1 MITNL
6 IHKCKAIY
14 IKNVKQF
21 LTGFMDKIGRNTN
34 MTYLNRITDKI
45 LQDKMG
51 AFGAVNIVG
60 PKGCG
65 KTTTGKHFSKS
76 YIEFQDEDKRDNYLL
91 IANTQPSDLLIGEK
105 PRLFDEWQDA
115 PKIWGAI
122 RKDIDDNNLVGQYIL
137 TGSSSKAVDTPH
149 TGTLR
154 ISKLKMY
161 PLSLYESNESNG
173 QISII
178 DLFNKK
184 DMNSCHSDLTINDIK
199 YVICRGGWPASINA
213 KTKDSSLLIAKDL
226 FNQTYETDISNIDK
240 VKRNP
245 NIAKTILKSYARNI
259 CTMADTNTILSDVN
273 ATIEL
278 SRPSYYD
285 YINALEQLFIIEDIE
300 AWTPNIRSKTSIRS
314 KKKRNFIDPSIA
326 TGALGISPEYF
337 NTDYMTL
344 GFLFESL
351 CIRDLKIYTSKFNGS
366 ISYYHDRFGL
376 EADAVLHLD
385 DGRYAILE
393 FKLGESEVEKA
404 SAHLCKIE
412 QLIDDHNK
420 NNKKSPIRKPDL
432 KIIITA
438 TEYGYKRDDEVF
450 VIPIGCLSP

>member
-1 MITNL
+1 M
-6 IHKCKAIY
+6 
-14 IKNVKQF
+14 
-21 LTGFMDKIGRNTN
+21 R
-34 MTYLNRITDKI
+34 YLNRITDKL
-45 LQDKMG
+45 LQDKMNV
-51 AFGAVNIVG
+51 FGAVNIIG

-76 YIEFQDEDKRDNYLL
+76 FIEFQDENKRDNYLL

-122 RKDIDDNNLVGQYIL
+122 RKDIDDNNLIGQYIL
-137 TGSSSKAVDTPH
+137 TGSSSKIVDTPH

-161 PLSLYESNESNG
+161 PLSLFESNESNG
-173 QISII
+173 QVSLI
-178 DLFNKK
+178 DLFDKNEFV
-184 DMNSCHSDLTINDIK
+184 NCHSSLSINELKFI
-199 YVICRGGWPASINA
+199 ICRGGWPASINA
-213 KTKDSSLLIAKDL
+213 NNKDSSLLIAKDL
-226 FNQTYETDISNIDK
+226 FNQTYETDISSIDK

-245 NIAKTILKSYARNI
+245 NTAKAILKSYARNI
-259 CTMADTNTILSDVN
+259 CTMADTNTILSDIN

-285 YINALEQLFIIEDIE
+285 YINALQQLFIIEDIE

-314 KKKRNFIDPSIA
+314 KKKRNFIDPSID

-337 NTDYMTL
+337 NSDYKTL

-351 CIRDLKIYTSKFNGS
+351 CIRDLKIYTSMYNGS

-376 EADAVLHLD
+376 EADAVLHLE

-404 SAHLCKIE
+404 SKHLCKIE
-412 QLIDDHNK
+412 QLIDEYNK
-420 NNKKSPIRKPDL
+420 NNKRSLIRRPDL

-438 TEYGYKRDDEVF
+438 TEYGYKRNDGVF
-450 VIPIGCLSP
+450 VIPIGCLAP